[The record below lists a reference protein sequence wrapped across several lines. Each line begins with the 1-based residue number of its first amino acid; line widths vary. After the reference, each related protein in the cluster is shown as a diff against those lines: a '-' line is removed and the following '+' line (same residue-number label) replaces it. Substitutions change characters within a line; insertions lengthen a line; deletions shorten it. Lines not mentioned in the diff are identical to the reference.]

1 MRSFVFYVVG
11 LLGSVVIAPAVCPA
25 EDSNRFSFPLPSS
38 LAVGDHWTYSIVKT
52 HLRYEDDLK
61 FVGRIL
67 DTLSTETLTIR
78 VVESLQIE
86 DRTYFALSDGGLYRV
101 DEEKRTWRYDTEAES
116 EKIVWDI
123 WGPLKRNFY
132 VGQYR
137 SIPSIE
143 EPVIDGYAC
152 EYECLARYGPFVRR
166 PHPDFEEV
174 YGWIATIDAEPV
186 GADAEIVG
194 ADTIRADW
202 GIENFLYFPYIWTYN
217 DVIKFPEWGITEL
230 YLFER
235 RRIRTLVVAPNV
247 GVVYYAF
254 TSYSPSPRAGKVGR
268 DYDYYPVDIEKTEWV
283 LQDMQKGNPESTVV
297 EDISFG
303 ALKQRMTR
311 STSKAP

>member
-25 EDSNRFSFPLPSS
+25 EDSNRFSFPLPLS

-86 DRTYFALSDGGLYRV
+86 NRTYFELSDGGLYRV

-116 EKIVWDI
+116 EKVVWDI
-123 WGPLKRNFY
+123 WGPLEYKT
-132 VGQYR
+132 
-137 SIPSIE
+137 IE
-143 EPVIDGYAC
+143 FPLPGLSQLEPAIERPVIDEYAC
-152 EYECLARYGPFVRR
+152 EYACFSRHGPFVWR
-166 PHPDFEEV
+166 PDPEYEEGYAWISTIEVGTVRHDSYLGYFIYVPFVWSYDDLIKLPD
-174 YGWIATIDAEPV
+174 
-186 GADAEIVG
+186 
-194 ADTIRADW
+194 
-202 GIENFLYFPYIWTYN
+202 
-217 DVIKFPEWGITEL
+217 WGITEL
-230 YLFER
+230 YVFQDTPYGTEYVPKE
-235 RRIRTLVVAPNV
+235 TLVVAPNV
-247 GVVYYAF
+247 GVVYHASF
-254 TSYSPSPRAGKVGR
+254 SYTYNLTLSPSETK
-268 DYDYYPVDIEKTEWV
+268 KTEWV
-283 LQDMQKGNPESTVV
+283 LQDMQKGHPESTVV